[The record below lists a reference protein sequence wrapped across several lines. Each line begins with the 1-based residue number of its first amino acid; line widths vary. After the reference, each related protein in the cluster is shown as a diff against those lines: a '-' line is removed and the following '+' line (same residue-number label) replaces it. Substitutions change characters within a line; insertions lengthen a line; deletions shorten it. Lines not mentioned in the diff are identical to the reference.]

1 MKRSISFLF
10 TLLFVISLTSCRK
23 ELPIVTADPT
33 DPKLNLLDLD
43 IPQDF
48 KFETAL
54 DVTVSIS
61 GFKSSQSDKVKY
73 DIYLYNPAG
82 EIITTTTMGDGGQ
95 PVTETIQIAD
105 ALSNLSA
112 SYITDATSFDI
123 KLTVPNFYKS
133 LYIIKN
139 DRGVYSSVILPVN
152 SNKLSAV
159 FIDNEASFKSNQSSQ
174 YTVDMIYGVN
184 SSSDVFQIN
193 TETGELTI
201 VSSIPAGNG
210 GSHTCAIDPIKEIL
224 YAVGLVKPYNLLAY
238 DIKANTW
245 KTIDDTGIYG
255 PRLAYNIYDGL
266 LYYSYDDRI
275 ALIDPSNAK
284 IVSTYKVK
292 GLDNKDGGDIAFS
305 ADGSKYMSTTS
316 GIYKLTYR
324 NKNQYN
330 SSLISNNLSNYPSS
344 LAFGYDDTFWWATNI
359 NGKGRIFTFKLGNSS
374 ETSHF
379 SPFDHLIDDMDVL
392 PVDIADVIENDADND
407 GVIDLYDTYPTDPE
421 RATDTYIPSIT
432 GLGSYAFEDL
442 WPYQGDYDFN
452 DLIVNYRFA
461 NVLNAAGMA
470 VETRMYFLVKN
481 VGGSFEN
488 GFGIEL
494 DMDKSLIQQV
504 TGYHLS
510 EGFISLN
517 SQGLENNQAK
527 PVIIVFD
534 NAHTT
539 DINSGVLQLLIRY
552 TQPMQPE
559 LIGAFNPFIFV
570 NGERGNEIH
579 MIDNKPT
586 SLANI
591 SLFGTGNDASN
602 VASGTYYK
610 NSNNLPWAINILYDF
625 TFLQEKS
632 PINQGYTKFASW
644 AASGGTEYE
653 DWFTDTNDYR
663 NYTHLVT
670 D

>member
-1 MKRSISFLF
+1 MKRTCSFFIILFIVISF
-10 TLLFVISLTSCRK
+10 TSCRK
-23 ELPIVTADPT
+23 EFPLINVDPT
-33 DPKLNLLDLD
+33 DPNLNLLD
-43 IPQDF
+43 IAVPQNF

-54 DVTVSIS
+54 DVTVSVS
-61 GFKSSQSDKVKY
+61 GLKSSQSNKVKY

-82 EIITTTTMGDGGQ
+82 EIITTTTTGDGGQ
-95 PVTETIQIAD
+95 PVTEPIQIAD
-105 ALSNLSA
+105 ALSNLTA

-123 KLTVPNFYKS
+123 KVTVPNFYKS

-159 FIDNEASFKSNQSSQ
+159 FIDYEASFKSNQGTQ

-184 SSSDVFQIN
+184 SSSEVFQIN
-193 TETGELTI
+193 TESGDLTI
-201 VSSIPAGNG
+201 VSTIPAGNG
-210 GSHTCAIDPIKEIL
+210 GSHTCAIDPVKEIL
-224 YAVGLVKPYNLLAY
+224 YAVGLNKPYNLLAY

-266 LYYSYDDRI
+266 LHYSYDDWI

-292 GLDNKDGGDIAFS
+292 GLDNEDGGDIAFS

-316 GIYKLTYR
+316 GIYKLSYKR
-324 NKNQYN
+324 KNDYN

-359 NGKGRIFTFKLGNSS
+359 NGKGQVFTFNLDNSS

-379 SPFDHLIDDMDVL
+379 SPFNHIIDDMAVL
-392 PVDIADVIENDADND
+392 PVDIVDVIDNDADGD
-407 GVIDLYDTYPTDPE
+407 GIIDLYDTYPNDPI
-421 RATDTYIPSIT
+421 RATDTYTPSIT

-461 NVLNAAGMA
+461 NVLNAAGLA

-510 EGFISLN
+510 EGIISLN

-527 PVIIVFD
+527 PVIVVFD
-534 NAHTT
+534 NAQTT
-539 DINSGVLQLLIRY
+539 DINSGVLQLLITY
-552 TQPMQPE
+552 AQPIQPT

-570 NGERGNEIH
+570 NGDRGTEVH
-579 MIDNKPT
+579 LVDNKPT
-586 SLANI
+586 SLANV
-591 SLFGTGNDASN
+591 SLFETGNDASS
-602 VASGTYYK
+602 VASSIYYR

-644 AASGGTEYE
+644 AVSGGSEFE

-663 NYTHLVT
+663 NYTYLVT